1 MNDVDDKLDELRKEE
16 SKGNRLD
23 RDNPQSQPDLADAI
37 EDSLDKVDQGEM
49 SDTITAF
56 DPTLAALLDALSED
70 DQEIETVYD
79 NLREAYDGNSGVD
92 RKSKSGII
100 RLAIRV
106 GLQEGSEDTIE
117 SLGEAISRYET
128 TTI

>member
-23 RDNPQSQPDLADAI
+23 RDNPQSQPDLADGI
-37 EDSLDKVDQGEM
+37 EDSLDRVDQGEM

-56 DPTLAALLDALSED
+56 DPTLAALLDALSD
-70 DQEIETVYD
+70 DDEEIEAVYD

-92 RKSKSGII
+92 RQSKSGII

-106 GLQEGSEDTIE
+106 GLQEGSEETIE
-117 SLGEAISRYET
+117 SLAEAISRHET

>member
-49 SDTITAF
+49 SDTVTAF
-56 DPTLAALLDALSED
+56 DPTLAALLDALSKHD
-70 DQEIETVYD
+70 
-79 NLREAYDGNSGVD
+79 
-92 RKSKSGII
+92 
-100 RLAIRV
+100 
-106 GLQEGSEDTIE
+106 
-117 SLGEAISRYET
+117 
-128 TTI
+128 